1 MSETQAAMKQG
12 IEDASKAFKQTVKT
26 ATGVELD
33 ALESMNSDN
42 E

>member
-12 IEDASKAFKQTVKT
+12 IEDASTAFKKTVKT

-33 ALESMNSDN
+33 AVQSMDSDN